1 MELDSSDTG
10 DAWMFDAMST
20 SLLLSAASPPLPSP
34 WPCGDNKQHPSTP
47 PDTAHLDDDDLGA
60 SIGNWETNEGGKY
73 FNGTSRNLPIR
84 TCSFRLVQYMA
95 VSMMYTFS
103 ADGDSVQDLGLPGRV
118 FKQRVPEW
126 TPNVQYYSSTE
137 FARLNHAINY
147 NVHGTI
153 AFPVFD
159 PSLKS
164 CIAVV
169 ELIMTSKKVNYTS
182 EVDKVHK
189 ALEAVNLTNTDV
201 VEHPYVLICNE
212 RHQVALVEILETLTV
227 TCEKFKLPLA
237 QTWVPCKYQNLLTH
251 CHRARNGHINIH
263 RSCVQESCML
273 TSDVAFNVVD
283 ARMWGFRDACV
294 EHHLQKGQGVSGK
307 AIILRRPCFS
317 RDITRFSKVEYP
329 LVHYARM
336 FGLSGCFSVCLQSAY
351 IGNDDY
357 VLEFFLPPD
366 CRYDD
371 EQKLLLESILALLR
385 QHLRSL
391 QVASDDGSSEAYLQ
405 VDAITVID
413 YEDNTHARYMNLKSA
428 IHPSHES
435 DIHTIQEPD
444 SRKVKSSIE
453 YKKHLLPENKS
464 KGIGKLFSGR
474 SDCTSDSSFV
484 DLNNKHLG
492 RRRGKAEKKISLD
505 VIQQYF
511 SGSLKSAAKSLGVCP
526 TTMKRICR
534 QHGISRWPSRQIRK
548 VNRSISK
555 LKKVI
560 ESVEGPESAFN
571 LTSIKCHVPVSYH
584 QLSTL
589 NIENE
594 RQNKVTLS
602 IPFAQEYNG
611 SSSHN
616 KPLENDLHLGTLEP
630 RQKPLVDISSQ
641 VEAIKASYMRSSSV
655 EPSAHL
661 ETSEESC
668 HEGLDTVVLTLS
680 KPQQNRNKPDEFKE
694 HPSQEQNTLQ
704 RLFIKDSECSQDFRN
719 HTISTVTQPTVVRT
733 GNLMLVQNSEI
744 VTVKARYKED
754 ILRFGFRLSGSIVT
768 LKDEVAKRIHMDV
781 GVFDIK
787 YFDDDNDWVNLTCDA
802 DLAECMEIFL
812 LSGSNALRL
821 LVTDIAVNIGSSCGS
836 TG

>member
-47 PDTAHLDDDDLGA
+47 PDTAHLDDDDPGA

-73 FNGTSRNLPIR
+73 FNGK
-84 TCSFRLVQYMA
+84 CQ
-95 VSMMYTFS
+95 
-103 ADGDSVQDLGLPGRV
+103 
-118 FKQRVPEW
+118 
-126 TPNVQYYSSTE
+126 
-137 FARLNHAINY
+137 
-147 NVHGTI
+147 
-153 AFPVFD
+153 
-159 PSLKS
+159 
-164 CIAVV
+164 
-169 ELIMTSKKVNYTS
+169 
-182 EVDKVHK
+182 
-189 ALEAVNLTNTDV
+189 AVNLSNTDV

-263 RSCVQESCML
+263 RSCVQESCMS

-474 SDCTSDSSFV
+474 SDCTSDSSLV

-511 SGSLKSAAKSLGVCP
+511 SGSLKSAAKSLGVPPHIKIISISEVNSYYNSFFLLAVCP

-754 ILRFGFRLSGSIVT
+754 ILRFRFRLSGSIVT

-787 YFDDDNDWVNLTCDA
+787 YLDDDNDWVNLTCNA

>member
-34 WPCGDNKQHPSTP
+34 WPWPCGDNKQHPSTP
-47 PDTAHLDDDDLGA
+47 PGTAHLDDDDPGA
-60 SIGNWETNEGGKY
+60 PTGNWETNEGGKY
-73 FNGTSRNLPIR
+73 FNGKCQLNF
-84 TCSFRLVQYMA
+84 C
-95 VSMMYTFS
+95 
-103 ADGDSVQDLGLPGRV
+103 DL
-118 FKQRVPEW
+118 Q
-126 TPNVQYYSSTE
+126 
-137 FARLNHAINY
+137 
-147 NVHGTI
+147 
-153 AFPVFD
+153 
-159 PSLKS
+159 
-164 CIAVV
+164 
-169 ELIMTSKKVNYTS
+169 
-182 EVDKVHK
+182 
-189 ALEAVNLTNTDV
+189 AVNLTRTDV
-201 VEHPYVLICNE
+201 VEHPYALICNE
-212 RHQVALVEILETLTV
+212 RHQAALVEMLETLTV
-227 TCEKFKLPLA
+227 TCEELKLPLA
-237 QTWVPCKYQNLLTH
+237 QTWVPCKYQNLLTN
-251 CHRARNGHINIH
+251 CHRLRDERINIH
-263 RSCVQESCML
+263 GSCVLESCMV
-273 TSDVAFNVVD
+273 TSDVAFNVID

-294 EHHLQKGQGVSGK
+294 EHHLQKGQGVSGN

-317 RDITRFSKVEYP
+317 RDVTRVSKVEYP

-351 IGNDDY
+351 TGNDDY

-366 CRYDD
+366 CKNDD

-385 QHLRSL
+385 QHLRTL
-391 QVASDDGSSEAYLQ
+391 QVATDDGSSEAYLQ

-413 YEDNTHARYMNLKSA
+413 YEDNAHARYMNLKSA
-428 IHPSHES
+428 IHASHES

-444 SRKVKSSIE
+444 SRKVKPSIQ

-464 KGIGKLFSGR
+464 KGSGKLFFGR
-474 SDCTSDSSFV
+474 SDCTSDSSLV
-484 DLNNKHLG
+484 DLNNKQLG

-560 ESVEGPESAFN
+560 ESVEGPESAIN
-571 LTSIKCHVPVSYH
+571 LISVKCHVPVSYH

-602 IPFAQEYNG
+602 IPYAEEYNG
-611 SSSHN
+611 SSLHN

-630 RQKPLVDISSQ
+630 QQKPLVDRSSQ
-641 VEAIKASYMRSSSV
+641 VEVIKASYMRSSSV
-655 EPSAHL
+655 EPTAHSG
-661 ETSEESC
+661 TSEESW
-668 HEGLDTVVLTLS
+668 HESLETVVLTLS

-704 RLFIKDSECSQDFRN
+704 RLFIQDSECLQDFRN
-719 HTISTVTQPTVVRT
+719 HTISTVTQPTVVPT

-744 VTVKARYKED
+744 ITVKAHYKED
-754 ILRFGFRLSGSIVT
+754 ILRFRFRLSGSIIT

-787 YFDDDNDWVNLTCDA
+787 YLDDDNDWVNLTCDA

-812 LSGSNALRL
+812 LSGRNALRL